1 MMQLVSSS
9 GAVRQ
14 MRGKNVKEHEL
25 AGRWIII
32 DTSDQKKYFEFKGKV
47 NEDKFYMTKEHK

>member
-1 MMQLVSSS
+1 MQLVSSS

-32 DTSDQKKYFEFKGKV
+32 DTSDQKEYFEFKGKV
-47 NEDKFYMTKEHK
+47 EDKFYMTKEHK

>member
-9 GAVRQ
+9 GAMRQ
-14 MRGKNVKEHEL
+14 MRGQNVKEHEL

-32 DTSDQKKYFEFKGKV
+32 DTSDQKEYFEFKGKV
-47 NEDKFYMTKEHK
+47 EDKFYMTKEHK